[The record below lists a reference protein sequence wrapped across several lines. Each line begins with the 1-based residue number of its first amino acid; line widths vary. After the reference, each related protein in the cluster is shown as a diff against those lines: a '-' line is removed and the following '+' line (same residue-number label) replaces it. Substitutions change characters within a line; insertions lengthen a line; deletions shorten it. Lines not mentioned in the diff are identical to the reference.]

1 MIIFEQKKLIYF
13 FRQTNIFIIQITI
26 MFLSSSARVTVG
38 TEKEYVSSSSG
49 MKNPEFM
56 QHCQKLLLLSLLPDQ
71 PSSGL
76 FQELQNTVAC
86 CSCHK
91 QSFFVRI
98 IEKTKKKEKESLA
111 TSDEVLSFG
120 SEGEIIPE
128 SCNSCPSSKECY
140 CVLCYVDNFCNV
152 HTFQNHDGTE
162 THYIFK
168 EKGSSCG
175 ILYQSSSIIRRFSS
189 SSSD

>member
-26 MFLSSSARVTVG
+26 MFLSSSASVTVG
-38 TEKEYVSSSSG
+38 TEKEYDSSSCE
-49 MKNPEFM
+49 MKNPEFV

-76 FQELQNTVAC
+76 FQELENTVAC
-86 CSCHK
+86 CSCNK

-98 IEKTKKKEKESLA
+98 IEKMKKREKESLA

-120 SEGEIIPE
+120 SEGEITPE
-128 SCNSCPSSKECY
+128 SCPSCPSSQECY
-140 CVLCYVDNFCNV
+140 CVLCYVDKFCNV

-162 THYIFK
+162 IHYIFK

-175 ILYQSSSIIRRFSS
+175 ILYQSSSRIQRLAS

>member
-1 MIIFEQKKLIYF
+1 MIYF
-13 FRQTNIFIIQITI
+13 FRQTYTFITQIKI
-26 MFLSSSARVTVG
+26 MFLSSSASVNVG
-38 TEKEYVSSSSG
+38 TEKQYDSSSSR
-49 MKNPEFM
+49 MKNPELI
-56 QHCQKLLLLSLLPDQ
+56 QHCQKLLLLSFLPDQ

-76 FQELQNTVAC
+76 FKELENTVAC
-86 CSCHK
+86 YSCHM

-98 IEKTKKKEKESLA
+98 IEKTKKKEKELPVL
-111 TSDEVLSFG
+111 SDEVLSFG

-128 SCNSCPSSKECY
+128 SCNSCPSSQECY
-140 CVLCYVDNFCNV
+140 CVLCYVDKFCNV

-175 ILYQSSSIIRRFSS
+175 ILYQSSTIIRRFSS
-189 SSSD
+189 SSLSSD